1 MVRTYL
7 NRFSMQGGSII
18 DIKVHP
24 NMPAGTLLMTTS
36 MLPYPLAGVGN
47 LMQIRTRQDYY
58 QIEWPLRTR
67 TLRIWCVYRRG
78 AAALLPAGDGADH
91 QHRQRLRRSP

>member
-1 MVRTYL
+1 
-7 NRFSMQGGSII
+7 
-18 DIKVHP
+18 
-24 NMPAGTLLMTTS
+24 

-67 TLRIWCVYRRG
+67 RYEYGIYADEVLQHYFPP
-78 AAALLPAGDGADH
+78 ALGPRH
-91 QHRQRLRRSP
+91 QHRQRLRSAYL